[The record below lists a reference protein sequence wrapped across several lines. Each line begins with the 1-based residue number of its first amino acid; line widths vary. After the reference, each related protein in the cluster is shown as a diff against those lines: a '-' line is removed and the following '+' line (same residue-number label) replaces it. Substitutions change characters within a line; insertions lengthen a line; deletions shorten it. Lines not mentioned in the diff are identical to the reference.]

1 MRNTITRSF
10 TTVYANCTMYNTI
23 DKKIYEHQ
31 TIVPTSCDTADKAE
45 KYLRK
50 NRKFCDKLVSVD
62 SITTSTKLYGMEES
76 TFIQIAKPISERGN
90 ATRNMI
96 TKTVNTLTGD
106 FVYMDTSDRIVKSR
120 PITIPANYSDRLD
133 KYVKKVEKPGE
144 AGILIENIK
153 TVSAIYA
160 LSEDEFIR
168 NAREMIDHQ
177 HYKE

>member
-23 DKKIYEHQ
+23 DKTIYEHQ
-31 TIVPTSCDTADKAE
+31 TIVPTNCDTADKAE
-45 KYLRK
+45 KFLRK
-50 NRKFCDKLVSVD
+50 NRRFCDKLVSVD

-90 ATRNMI
+90 STRDMI

-106 FVYMDTSDRIVKSR
+106 YVYMDTSDRTVKSR
-120 PITIPANYSDRLD
+120 PIIISTYYANKLD
-133 KYVKKVEKPGE
+133 KFVKKIEAPGE
-144 AGILIENIK
+144 AGILIENVK
-153 TVSAIYA
+153 TVSTLFA
-160 LSEDEFIR
+160 LSEDEFKR